1 MRAAMDEGARSPLRI
16 LAPVALI
23 AFAIA
28 FCVVVLTSGGAGGDD
43 DGDRRSQRA
52 GDTRGG
58 GKRRPSKPASQREDE
73 LPSRSYTV
81 QTGDTLGEIA
91 LKTGMTVEKLQ
102 ELNPELDPQALVS
115 GQKVKLRE

>member
-1 MRAAMDEGARSPLRI
+1 MDEQHRSPLRI

-28 FCVVVLTSGGAGGDD
+28 FCVVVLTSGGADGGGGDD
-43 DGDRRSQRA
+43 RRSERA
-52 GDTRGG
+52 DRGRSG
-58 GKRRPSKPASQREDE
+58 PKRKAERPQGAQRERE
-73 LPSRSYTV
+73 LPSKSYTV
-81 QTGDTLGEIA
+81 QTGDTLGAIA
-91 LKTGMTVEKLQ
+91 LKTGLSVEKLQ